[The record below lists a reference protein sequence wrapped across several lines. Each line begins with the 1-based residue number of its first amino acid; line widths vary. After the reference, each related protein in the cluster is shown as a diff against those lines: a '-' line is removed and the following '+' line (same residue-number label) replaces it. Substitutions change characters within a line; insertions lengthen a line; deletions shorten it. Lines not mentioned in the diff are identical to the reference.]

1 MSIGKEW
8 GLTLSII
15 VIALL
20 VFSTVSPCFAEE
32 GVDLQSVISELMS
45 NPIVLASFAVKF
57 CLGLLLGYFSA
68 KVLKYIL
75 ALVAIVLI
83 GLLLDIWQLGGL
95 GEFFSKMGIDWQKTY
110 SLIQTIISVLGIL
123 TILPIA
129 VGFLIGVIIAVKR

>member
-1 MSIGKEW
+1 MSKERS
-8 GLTLSII
+8 LPLF
-15 VIALL
+15 IAVLL

-45 NPIVLASFAVKF
+45 NPIVLASFAIKF

-95 GEFFSKMGIDWQKTY
+95 GEFFSKMGLDWQKTY
-110 SLIQTIISVLGIL
+110 SLVQTIISVLGIL

>member
-1 MSIGKEW
+1 M
-8 GLTLSII
+8 
-15 VIALL
+15 
-20 VFSTVSPCFAEE
+20 SPCFAEE

-45 NPIVLASFAVKF
+45 NPIVLASFAIKF

-95 GEFFSKMGIDWQKTY
+95 GEFFSKMGLDWQKTY
-110 SLIQTIISVLGIL
+110 SLVQTIISVLGIL